1 MQEVSLDGAGP
12 SLVAPPRDERPHH
25 RRARPTR
32 LGGVPSM
39 SFVHEW
45 IPSIEVNI
53 KTRGIL
59 ILLVSGLMVVVALLD
74 PDFFNSAQVFVPSPH
89 HEQLFIVLALIDG
102 VLLFVKNLRHQ
113 YRIIEVML
121 IVLGL
126 MFIGSMAY
134 QA

>member
-1 MQEVSLDGAGP
+1 
-12 SLVAPPRDERPHH
+12 
-25 RRARPTR
+25 
-32 LGGVPSM
+32 M